1 MRIEGVDIE
10 AVFGCV
16 PENSVDNVAGL
27 TALVGAEKAES
38 IVKATGFTTRRVA
51 PDGTDVI
58 DLALPAAKRAL
69 EGTDPADIGGI
80 VAVSFSNRDR
90 FPALSA
96 RLQHELGLPT
106 SIAAY
111 DISMACSGWVY
122 GLCSAAQMVRLTG
135 KKVLLVDGDVQ
146 SAWTD
151 RSDANTLAVMGDGAS
166 ATLLVPGDGVWDFAF
181 YTDGGGADALRCR
194 ETISMDGF
202 GVFRFVAGP
211 VRKFLAT
218 FIQKSSIP
226 VGTDP
231 SIPVGTDPSIPVGT
245 DPSIPEGTDPSI
257 PEGTDPV
264 FVPHQ
269 ANMYMVRQL
278 ADALKLRDHT
288 IGSGAKYA
296 NTGSCSAALS
306 MADGMDGFSN
316 ASGRTPVL
324 IAGFGAGLSAAAAA
338 TAVGNYKRGMLYHSA
353 LCGAVNESP
362 ENAGR

>member
-16 PENSVDNVAGL
+16 PANAVDNMVAL
-27 TALVGAEKAES
+27 TALLGAEKAES

-51 PDGTDVI
+51 SEGTDVI

-80 VAVSFSNRDR
+80 VAVSFSSRDR

-96 RLQHELGLPT
+96 RLQHVLCLPT

-122 GLCSAAQMVRLTG
+122 GLCAAAQMVRLTG
-135 KKVLLVDGDVQ
+135 KKVMLVDGDVQ

-151 RSDANTLAVMGDGAS
+151 SSDANTLAVMGDGAS
-166 ATLLVPGDGVWDFAF
+166 AALLAPGDGDWDFAF

-211 VRKFLAT
+211 VRKFLAS
-218 FIQKSSIP
+218 FIQESALLM
-226 VGTDP
+226 
-231 SIPVGTDPSIPVGT
+231 
-245 DPSIPEGTDPSI
+245 
-257 PEGTDPV
+257 GTDPV

-278 ADALKLRDHT
+278 ADALKLRDRT

-306 MADGMDGFSN
+306 MADGMDGLSN

-338 TAVGNYKRGMLYHSA
+338 TMVGAYRNGI
-353 LCGAVNESP
+353 VEI
-362 ENAGR
+362 

>member
-135 KKVLLVDGDVQ
+135 NKVLLVDGDVQ

-166 ATLLVPGDGVWDFAF
+166 ATLLAPGDGVWDFAF

-218 FIQKSSIP
+218 FIQESSLL
-226 VGTDP
+226 V
-231 SIPVGTDPSIPVGT
+231 
-245 DPSIPEGTDPSI
+245 
-257 PEGTDPV
+257 GTDPV

-278 ADALKLRDHT
+278 ADALKLRDRT

-306 MADGMDGFSN
+306 MADGMDGLSN

-338 TAVGNYKRGMLYHSA
+338 TTVGAYRKG
-353 LCGAVNESP
+353 VVEV
-362 ENAGR
+362 

>member
-1 MRIEGVDIE
+1 MAHLLR
-10 AVFGCV
+10 F
-16 PENSVDNVAGL
+16 L
-27 TALVGAEKAES
+27 RQ
-38 IVKATGFTTRRVA
+38 ATGFTTRRVA

-211 VRKFLAT
+211 VRKFLAS
-218 FIQKSSIP
+218 FIQESSLL
-226 VGTDP
+226 V
-231 SIPVGTDPSIPVGT
+231 
-245 DPSIPEGTDPSI
+245 
-257 PEGTDPV
+257 GTDPV

-278 ADALKLRDHT
+278 ADALKLRDRT

-296 NTGSCSAALS
+296 NTGSSSAALS

-362 ENAGR
+362 ENAEW

>member
-51 PDGTDVI
+51 PEGTDVI

-69 EGTDPADIGGI
+69 EGTDPSDIGGI

-166 ATLLVPGDGVWDFAF
+166 ATLLAPGDGVWDFAF

-218 FIQKSSIP
+218 FIQKSSLP

-231 SIPVGTDPSIPVGT
+231 SLPV
-245 DPSIPEGTDPSI
+245 
-257 PEGTDPV
+257 GTDPV

-278 ADALKLRDHT
+278 ADALKLRDRT
-288 IGSGAKYA
+288 IGSGAKYS

-306 MADGMDGFSN
+306 MADGMDGLLN
-316 ASGRTPVL
+316 ASGRTPIL

-338 TAVGNYKRGMLYHSA
+338 TTVGAYRKG
-353 LCGAVNESP
+353 VVEV
-362 ENAGR
+362 

>member
-38 IVKATGFTTRRVA
+38 IVKATGFTKRRVA

-69 EGTDPADIGGI
+69 EGTDPAEVGGI

-166 ATLLVPGDGVWDFAF
+166 ATLLAPGDGVWDFAF

-218 FIQKSSIP
+218 FIQKFSLP
-226 VGTDP
+226 MGTDP
-231 SIPVGTDPSIPVGT
+231 SIPV
-245 DPSIPEGTDPSI
+245 
-257 PEGTDPV
+257 GTDPV

-306 MADGMDGFSN
+306 MADGMDGLSN

-338 TAVGNYKRGMLYHSA
+338 TTVGAYRKG
-353 LCGAVNESP
+353 VVEV
-362 ENAGR
+362 

>member
-1 MRIEGVDIE
+1 
-10 AVFGCV
+10 
-16 PENSVDNVAGL
+16 
-27 TALVGAEKAES
+27 
-38 IVKATGFTTRRVA
+38 
-51 PDGTDVI
+51 
-58 DLALPAAKRAL
+58 
-69 EGTDPADIGGI
+69 
-80 VAVSFSNRDR
+80 
-90 FPALSA
+90 
-96 RLQHELGLPT
+96 
-106 SIAAY
+106 
-111 DISMACSGWVY
+111 
-122 GLCSAAQMVRLTG
+122 
-135 KKVLLVDGDVQ
+135 VLLVDGDVQ

-166 ATLLVPGDGVWDFAF
+166 ATLLAPGDGVWDFDF

-218 FIQKSSIP
+218 FIQKFSLP
-226 VGTDP
+226 MGTDP
-231 SIPVGTDPSIPVGT
+231 SIPV
-245 DPSIPEGTDPSI
+245 
-257 PEGTDPV
+257 GTDPV

-278 ADALKLRDHT
+278 ADALKLRDRT

-306 MADGMDGFSN
+306 MAGGMDGLSN

-338 TAVGNYKRGMLYHSA
+338 TTVGAYRKG
-353 LCGAVNESP
+353 VVEV
-362 ENAGR
+362 

>member
-146 SAWTD
+146 SAWTE

-166 ATLLVPGDGVWDFAF
+166 ATLLAPGDGVWDFAF

-218 FIQKSSIP
+218 FIQESSLL
-226 VGTDP
+226 V
-231 SIPVGTDPSIPVGT
+231 
-245 DPSIPEGTDPSI
+245 
-257 PEGTDPV
+257 GTDPV

-278 ADALKLRDHT
+278 ADALKLRDRT

-296 NTGSCSAALS
+296 NTGSSSAALS
-306 MADGMDGFSN
+306 MADGMDGLSN
-316 ASGRTPVL
+316 TSGRTPVL

-362 ENAGR
+362 ENAEW

>member
-16 PENSVDNVAGL
+16 PANAVDNVVAL
-27 TALVGAEKAES
+27 TALLGAEKAES

-51 PDGTDVI
+51 SEGTDVI

-69 EGTDPADIGGI
+69 EGTDPADIGGS

-106 SIAAY
+106 SIVAY

-122 GLCSAAQMVRLTG
+122 GLCSAVQMVKHTG

-151 RSDANTLAVMGDGAS
+151 SSDANTLAVMGDGAS
-166 ATLLVPGDGVWDFAF
+166 AALLAPGDGDWDFAF

-211 VRKFLAT
+211 VRKFLAS
-218 FIQKSSIP
+218 FIQESALL
-226 VGTDP
+226 V
-231 SIPVGTDPSIPVGT
+231 
-245 DPSIPEGTDPSI
+245 
-257 PEGTDPV
+257 GTDPV

-278 ADALKLRDHT
+278 ADALKLKDRT

-306 MADGMDGFSN
+306 MADGMDGLSDV
-316 ASGRTPVL
+316 SGRTPVL

-338 TAVGNYKRGMLYHSA
+338 TMVGAYRNGI
-353 LCGAVNESP
+353 VEI
-362 ENAGR
+362 

>member
-51 PDGTDVI
+51 PEGTDVI

-69 EGTDPADIGGI
+69 EGTDPSDIGGI

-96 RLQHELGLPT
+96 RLQHALCLPT
-106 SIAAY
+106 SVAAY

-166 ATLLVPGDGVWDFAF
+166 ATLLAPGDGVWDFAF

-218 FIQKSSIP
+218 FIQKSSLP

-231 SIPVGTDPSIPVGT
+231 SLPV
-245 DPSIPEGTDPSI
+245 
-257 PEGTDPV
+257 GTDPV

-278 ADALKLRDHT
+278 ADALKLRDRT
-288 IGSGAKYA
+288 IGSGAKYS

-306 MADGMDGFSN
+306 MADGMDGLLN
-316 ASGRTPVL
+316 ASGRTPIL

-338 TAVGNYKRGMLYHSA
+338 TTVGAYRKG
-353 LCGAVNESP
+353 VVEV
-362 ENAGR
+362 

>member
-1 MRIEGVDIE
+1 M
-10 AVFGCV
+10 

-51 PDGTDVI
+51 PEGTDVI

-69 EGTDPADIGGI
+69 EGTDPSDIGGI

-166 ATLLVPGDGVWDFAF
+166 ATLLAPGDGVWDFAF
-181 YTDGGGADALRCR
+181 YTDGGGSDALRCR

-218 FIQKSSIP
+218 FIQKSSLP

-231 SIPVGTDPSIPVGT
+231 SLPV
-245 DPSIPEGTDPSI
+245 
-257 PEGTDPV
+257 GTDPV

-278 ADALKLRDHT
+278 ADALKLRDRT
-288 IGSGAKYA
+288 IGSGAKYS

-306 MADGMDGFSN
+306 MADGMDGLLN

-338 TAVGNYKRGMLYHSA
+338 TTVGAYRKG
-353 LCGAVNESP
+353 VVEV
-362 ENAGR
+362 

>member
-1 MRIEGVDIE
+1 M
-10 AVFGCV
+10 
-16 PENSVDNVAGL
+16 
-27 TALVGAEKAES
+27 
-38 IVKATGFTTRRVA
+38 
-51 PDGTDVI
+51 
-58 DLALPAAKRAL
+58 
-69 EGTDPADIGGI
+69 
-80 VAVSFSNRDR
+80 SFSSRDR

-96 RLQHELGLPT
+96 CLQHALCLPT

-122 GLCSAAQMVRLTG
+122 GLCSAVQMVKHTG

-151 RSDANTLAVMGDGAS
+151 SSDANTLAVMGDGAS
-166 ATLLVPGDGVWDFAF
+166 AALLAPGDGDWDFAF

-211 VRKFLAT
+211 VRKFLAS
-218 FIQKSSIP
+218 FLQSS
-226 VGTDP
+226 
-231 SIPVGTDPSIPVGT
+231 
-245 DPSIPEGTDPSI
+245 ELLA
-257 PEGTDPV
+257 GTDPV

-278 ADALKLRDHT
+278 ADALKLRDRT
-288 IGSGAKYA
+288 IGRGAKYA

-306 MADGMDGFSN
+306 LADGIDGLPN
-316 ASGRTPVL
+316 AFGRTPVL

-338 TAVGNYKRGMLYHSA
+338 TTVRAYRNGV
-353 LCGAVNESP
+353 VEI
-362 ENAGR
+362 

>member
-51 PDGTDVI
+51 PEGTDVI

-80 VAVSFSNRDR
+80 IAVSFSSRDR

-96 RLQHELGLPT
+96 RLQHALCLPT
-106 SIAAY
+106 SVAAY

-166 ATLLVPGDGVWDFAF
+166 ATLLAPGDGVWDFAF

-218 FIQKSSIP
+218 LIQKSSLP

-231 SIPVGTDPSIPVGT
+231 SLPV
-245 DPSIPEGTDPSI
+245 
-257 PEGTDPV
+257 GTDPV

-278 ADALKLRDHT
+278 ADALKLRDRT
-288 IGSGAKYA
+288 IGSGAKYS

-306 MADGMDGFSN
+306 MADGMDGLLN

-338 TAVGNYKRGMLYHSA
+338 TAVGAYRKG
-353 LCGAVNESP
+353 VVEV
-362 ENAGR
+362 

>member
-16 PENSVDNVAGL
+16 PANAVDNVVAL
-27 TALVGAEKAES
+27 TALLGAEKAES

-51 PDGTDVI
+51 SEGTDVI

-80 VAVSFSNRDR
+80 VAVSFSSRDR

-96 RLQHELGLPT
+96 RLQHALCLPT

-122 GLCSAAQMVRLTG
+122 GLCSAVQMVKHTG

-151 RSDANTLAVMGDGAS
+151 SSDANTLAVMGDGAS
-166 ATLLVPGDGVWDFAF
+166 AALLAPGDGDWDFAF

-211 VRKFLAT
+211 VRKFLAS
-218 FIQKSSIP
+218 FIQKSALL
-226 VGTDP
+226 V
-231 SIPVGTDPSIPVGT
+231 
-245 DPSIPEGTDPSI
+245 
-257 PEGTDPV
+257 GTDPV

-278 ADALKLRDHT
+278 ADALKLRNRT

-306 MADGMDGFSN
+306 MADGMDGLSDV
-316 ASGRTPVL
+316 SGRTPVL

-338 TAVGNYKRGMLYHSA
+338 TMVGAYRNGI
-353 LCGAVNESP
+353 VEI
-362 ENAGR
+362 

>member
-16 PENSVDNVAGL
+16 PANAVDNVVAL
-27 TALVGAEKAES
+27 TALLGAEKAES

-51 PDGTDVI
+51 SEGTDVI
-58 DLALPAAKRAL
+58 DLVLPAAKRAL

-80 VAVSFSNRDR
+80 VAVSFSSRDR

-96 RLQHELGLPT
+96 RLQHALCLPT

-122 GLCSAAQMVRLTG
+122 GLCSAVQMVKHTG

-151 RSDANTLAVMGDGAS
+151 SSDANTLAVMGDGAS
-166 ATLLVPGDGVWDFAF
+166 ATLLAPGAGVWDFAF

-211 VRKFLAT
+211 VRKFLAS
-218 FIQKSSIP
+218 FIQESALL
-226 VGTDP
+226 V
-231 SIPVGTDPSIPVGT
+231 
-245 DPSIPEGTDPSI
+245 
-257 PEGTDPV
+257 GTDPV

-278 ADALKLRDHT
+278 ADALKLRDRT

-306 MADGMDGFSN
+306 MTDGMDGLSN

-338 TAVGNYKRGMLYHSA
+338 TTVGAYRKG
-353 LCGAVNESP
+353 VVEV
-362 ENAGR
+362 

>member
-69 EGTDPADIGGI
+69 EGTDPADVGGI

-96 RLQHELGLPT
+96 RLQHALCLPT
-106 SIAAY
+106 SVAAY

-166 ATLLVPGDGVWDFAF
+166 ATLLAPGDGVWDFAF

-218 FIQKSSIP
+218 FIQKSSLP

-231 SIPVGTDPSIPVGT
+231 SLPV
-245 DPSIPEGTDPSI
+245 
-257 PEGTDPV
+257 GTDPV

-278 ADALKLRDHT
+278 ADALKLRDRT
-288 IGSGAKYA
+288 IGSGAKYS

-306 MADGMDGFSN
+306 MADGMDGLLN
-316 ASGRTPVL
+316 ASGRTPIL

-338 TAVGNYKRGMLYHSA
+338 TTVGAYRKG
-353 LCGAVNESP
+353 VVEV
-362 ENAGR
+362 

>member
-51 PDGTDVI
+51 PEGTDVI

-69 EGTDPADIGGI
+69 EGTDPSDIGGI

-166 ATLLVPGDGVWDFAF
+166 ATLLAPGDGVWDFAF

-218 FIQKSSIP
+218 LIQKSSLP

-231 SIPVGTDPSIPVGT
+231 SLPV
-245 DPSIPEGTDPSI
+245 
-257 PEGTDPV
+257 GTDPV

-278 ADALKLRDHT
+278 ADALKLRDRT
-288 IGSGAKYA
+288 IGSGAKYS

-306 MADGMDGFSN
+306 MADGMDGLLN

-338 TAVGNYKRGMLYHSA
+338 TTVGAYRKG
-353 LCGAVNESP
+353 VVEV
-362 ENAGR
+362 

>member
-51 PDGTDVI
+51 PEGTDVI

-69 EGTDPADIGGI
+69 EGTDPSDIGGI

-166 ATLLVPGDGVWDFAF
+166 ATLLAPGDGVWDFAF

-218 FIQKSSIP
+218 FIQKSSLP

-231 SIPVGTDPSIPVGT
+231 SLPV
-245 DPSIPEGTDPSI
+245 
-257 PEGTDPV
+257 GTDPV

-278 ADALKLRDHT
+278 ADALKLRDRT
-288 IGSGAKYA
+288 IGSGAKYS

-306 MADGMDGFSN
+306 MADGMDGLLN

-338 TAVGNYKRGMLYHSA
+338 TTVGAYRKG
-353 LCGAVNESP
+353 VVEV
-362 ENAGR
+362 

>member
-38 IVKATGFTTRRVA
+38 IVKATGFMTRRVA

-69 EGTDPADIGGI
+69 EGTDPAEVGGI

-166 ATLLVPGDGVWDFAF
+166 ATLLAPGDGVWDFAF

-218 FIQKSSIP
+218 FIQKSLL
-226 VGTDP
+226 
-231 SIPVGTDPSIPVGT
+231 PVGT
-245 DPSIPEGTDPSI
+245 DPSIPER
-257 PEGTDPV
+257 TDPV

-278 ADALKLRDHT
+278 ADALKLRDRT

-306 MADGMDGFSN
+306 MADGMDGLSN

-338 TAVGNYKRGMLYHSA
+338 TTVGAYRKG
-353 LCGAVNESP
+353 VVEV
-362 ENAGR
+362 

>member
-16 PENSVDNVAGL
+16 PANAVDNVVAL
-27 TALVGAEKAES
+27 TALLGAEKAES

-51 PDGTDVI
+51 SEGTDVI

-80 VAVSFSNRDR
+80 VAVSFSSRDR

-96 RLQHELGLPT
+96 RLQHALCLPT

-122 GLCSAAQMVRLTG
+122 GLCSAVQMVKHTG

-151 RSDANTLAVMGDGAS
+151 SSDANTLAVMGDGAS
-166 ATLLVPGDGVWDFAF
+166 AALLAPGDGDWDFAF

-211 VRKFLAT
+211 VRKFLAS
-218 FIQKSSIP
+218 FIQESALL
-226 VGTDP
+226 V
-231 SIPVGTDPSIPVGT
+231 
-245 DPSIPEGTDPSI
+245 
-257 PEGTDPV
+257 GTDPV

-278 ADALKLRDHT
+278 ADALKLKDRT

-306 MADGMDGFSN
+306 MADGMDGLSN

-338 TAVGNYKRGMLYHSA
+338 TTVGAYRKG
-353 LCGAVNESP
+353 VVEV
-362 ENAGR
+362 

>member
-16 PENSVDNVAGL
+16 PANAVDNMVAL
-27 TALVGAEKAES
+27 TALLGAEKAES

-51 PDGTDVI
+51 SEGTDVI

-80 VAVSFSNRDR
+80 VAVSFSSRDR

-96 RLQHELGLPT
+96 CLQHALCLPT

-122 GLCSAAQMVRLTG
+122 GLCSAVQMVKHTG

-146 SAWTD
+146 STWTD
-151 RSDANTLAVMGDGAS
+151 SSDANTLAVMGDGTS
-166 ATLLVPGDGVWDFAF
+166 AALLAPGDGDWDFAF
-181 YTDGGGADALRCR
+181 YTDGGGANALRCR

-211 VRKFLAT
+211 VRKFLAS
-218 FIQKSSIP
+218 FIQESALL
-226 VGTDP
+226 V
-231 SIPVGTDPSIPVGT
+231 
-245 DPSIPEGTDPSI
+245 
-257 PEGTDPV
+257 GTDPV

-278 ADALKLRDHT
+278 ADALKLRDRT

-306 MADGMDGFSN
+306 MADGMDGLSDV
-316 ASGRTPVL
+316 SGRTPVL

-338 TAVGNYKRGMLYHSA
+338 TMVGTYRNGI
-353 LCGAVNESP
+353 VEI
-362 ENAGR
+362 

>member
-10 AVFGCV
+10 VVFGCV

-69 EGTDPADIGGI
+69 EGTDPSDIGGI

-122 GLCSAAQMVRLTG
+122 GLCSAAQMVRLTE

-166 ATLLVPGDGVWDFAF
+166 ATLLAPGDGVWDFAF

-218 FIQKSSIP
+218 FIQKSSLP

-231 SIPVGTDPSIPVGT
+231 SLPV
-245 DPSIPEGTDPSI
+245 
-257 PEGTDPV
+257 GTDPV

-278 ADALKLRDHT
+278 ADALKLRDRT
-288 IGSGAKYA
+288 IGSGAKYS

-306 MADGMDGFSN
+306 MADGMDGLLN
-316 ASGRTPVL
+316 ASGRTPIL

-338 TAVGNYKRGMLYHSA
+338 TTVGAYRKG
-353 LCGAVNESP
+353 VVEV
-362 ENAGR
+362 

>member
-16 PENSVDNVAGL
+16 PANAVDNVVAL
-27 TALVGAEKAES
+27 TALLGAEKAES

-51 PDGTDVI
+51 SEGTDVI

-80 VAVSFSNRDR
+80 VAVSFSSRDR

-96 RLQHELGLPT
+96 RLQHALCLPT

-122 GLCSAAQMVRLTG
+122 GLCSAVQMVKHTG
-135 KKVLLVDGDVQ
+135 KKVLLVDGDLQ

-151 RSDANTLAVMGDGAS
+151 SSDANTLAVMGDGAS
-166 ATLLVPGDGVWDFAF
+166 AALLAPGDGDWDFAF

-211 VRKFLAT
+211 VRKFLAS
-218 FIQKSSIP
+218 FIQESALL
-226 VGTDP
+226 V
-231 SIPVGTDPSIPVGT
+231 
-245 DPSIPEGTDPSI
+245 
-257 PEGTDPV
+257 GTDPV

-278 ADALKLRDHT
+278 ADALKLKDRT

-306 MADGMDGFSN
+306 MADGMDGLSN

-338 TAVGNYKRGMLYHSA
+338 TMVGAYRNGI
-353 LCGAVNESP
+353 VEI
-362 ENAGR
+362 

>member
-166 ATLLVPGDGVWDFAF
+166 ATLLAPGDGVWDFAF
-181 YTDGGGADALRCR
+181 FTDGGGSDALRCR

-202 GVFRFVAGP
+202 GVFRFVAGS

-218 FIQKSSIP
+218 FIQKSSLP

-231 SIPVGTDPSIPVGT
+231 SIPVGTA
-245 DPSIPEGTDPSI
+245 
-257 PEGTDPV
+257 PV

-278 ADALKLRDHT
+278 ADALKLRDRT

-306 MADGMDGFSN
+306 MADGMDGLSN
-316 ASGRTPVL
+316 ASGWTPVL

-338 TAVGNYKRGMLYHSA
+338 TTVGAYRKG
-353 LCGAVNESP
+353 VVEV
-362 ENAGR
+362 

>member
-1 MRIEGVDIE
+1 M
-10 AVFGCV
+10 
-16 PENSVDNVAGL
+16 
-27 TALVGAEKAES
+27 
-38 IVKATGFTTRRVA
+38 
-51 PDGTDVI
+51 I

-80 VAVSFSNRDR
+80 VAVSFSSRDR

-96 RLQHELGLPT
+96 RLQHALGLPT

-111 DISMACSGWVY
+111 DVSMACSGWVY

-146 SAWTD
+146 SLWTD

-166 ATLLVPGDGVWDFAF
+166 ATLLAPGDGVWDFAF

-211 VRKFLAT
+211 VRKFLT
-218 FIQKSSIP
+218 SFIQESELI
-226 VGTDP
+226 V
-231 SIPVGTDPSIPVGT
+231 
-245 DPSIPEGTDPSI
+245 
-257 PEGTDPV
+257 GTDPV

-278 ADALKLRDHT
+278 ADALKLRERT

-306 MADGMDGFSN
+306 MADGMDDLSS

-324 IAGFGAGLSAAAAA
+324 IAGFGAGLSAAAIA
-338 TAVGNYKRGMLYHSA
+338 TSVGAYRKG
-353 LCGAVNESP
+353 VVEV
-362 ENAGR
+362 

>member
-51 PDGTDVI
+51 PEGTDVI

-69 EGTDPADIGGI
+69 EGTDPSDIGGI

-218 FIQKSSIP
+218 FIQESSLL
-226 VGTDP
+226 V
-231 SIPVGTDPSIPVGT
+231 
-245 DPSIPEGTDPSI
+245 
-257 PEGTDPV
+257 GTDPV

-278 ADALKLRDHT
+278 ADALKLRDRT

-296 NTGSCSAALS
+296 NTGSSSAALS
-306 MADGMDGFSN
+306 MADGMDGLSN

-338 TAVGNYKRGMLYHSA
+338 TSVGAYRKG
-353 LCGAVNESP
+353 VVEV
-362 ENAGR
+362 

>member
-51 PDGTDVI
+51 SEGTDVI

-80 VAVSFSNRDR
+80 VAVSFSSRDR

-96 RLQHELGLPT
+96 RLQHALCLPT

-122 GLCSAAQMVRLTG
+122 GLCSAVQMVKHTG

-151 RSDANTLAVMGDGAS
+151 SSDANTLAVMGDGAS
-166 ATLLVPGDGVWDFAF
+166 AALLAPGDGDWDFAF

-211 VRKFLAT
+211 VRKFLAS
-218 FIQKSSIP
+218 FIQESALL
-226 VGTDP
+226 V
-231 SIPVGTDPSIPVGT
+231 
-245 DPSIPEGTDPSI
+245 
-257 PEGTDPV
+257 GTDPV

-278 ADALKLRDHT
+278 ADALKLKDRT

-306 MADGMDGFSN
+306 MADGLGCIPADG
-316 ASGRTPVL
+316 GRIPVL
-324 IAGFGAGLSAAAAA
+324 LAGFGAGLSAAAAA
-338 TAVGNYKRGMLYHSA
+338 TMVGAYRNGI
-353 LCGAVNESP
+353 VEI
-362 ENAGR
+362 

>member
-69 EGTDPADIGGI
+69 EGTDPSDIGGI

-122 GLCSAAQMVRLTG
+122 GLCSAAQMVRLTE

-151 RSDANTLAVMGDGAS
+151 R
-166 ATLLVPGDGVWDFAF
+166 
-181 YTDGGGADALRCR
+181 
-194 ETISMDGF
+194 
-202 GVFRFVAGP
+202 
-211 VRKFLAT
+211 
-218 FIQKSSIP
+218 
-226 VGTDP
+226 
-231 SIPVGTDPSIPVGT
+231 
-245 DPSIPEGTDPSI
+245 
-257 PEGTDPV
+257 
-264 FVPHQ
+264 
-269 ANMYMVRQL
+269 
-278 ADALKLRDHT
+278 
-288 IGSGAKYA
+288 
-296 NTGSCSAALS
+296 
-306 MADGMDGFSN
+306 
-316 ASGRTPVL
+316 
-324 IAGFGAGLSAAAAA
+324 
-338 TAVGNYKRGMLYHSA
+338 
-353 LCGAVNESP
+353 
-362 ENAGR
+362 

>member
-69 EGTDPADIGGI
+69 EGTDPADVGGI

-111 DISMACSGWVY
+111 DVSMACSGWVY

-166 ATLLVPGDGVWDFAF
+166 ATLLAPGDGVWDFAF

-218 FIQKSSIP
+218 FIQKSSLP
-226 VGTDP
+226 V
-231 SIPVGTDPSIPVGT
+231 
-245 DPSIPEGTDPSI
+245 
-257 PEGTDPV
+257 GTDPV

-278 ADALKLRDHT
+278 ADALKLRDRT

-306 MADGMDGFSN
+306 MADGMDGLSN

-338 TAVGNYKRGMLYHSA
+338 TTVGAYRKG
-353 LCGAVNESP
+353 VVEV
-362 ENAGR
+362 